1 MNKPQEG
8 VLPYRAILPS
18 IIGGMSLAAIRDEL
32 RRPERRA
39 YVFHSENL

>member
-8 VLPYRAILPS
+8 VFPFGFLALSR
-18 IIGGMSLAAIRDEL
+18 GGMNLAAIRDEL

-39 YVFHSENL
+39 GVFHPQNL

>member
-18 IIGGMSLAAIRDEL
+18 IIGGIGLAAIRDEL
-32 RRPERRA
+32 RRRERRA
-39 YVFHSENL
+39 DIFQPQNL